1 MTREPVQQSQDESA
15 AGYVESCAMDF
26 WRQVFDAETSYLLR
40 YLRPGW
46 KVLSVG
52 CGPAHIESRL
62 AEAGIDVVGLDV
74 SRQAIA
80 CAPDSLRTVT
90 GSAEELPF
98 ADASF
103 DAVIAVA
110 SLQFIDDY
118 HLALQQIARVLPPHG
133 SLIAM
138 LLNPDSLFFQ
148 AKKAEPL
155 SYVRQIRHTNL
166 EEMAA
171 AATVH
176 FNLNAEY
183 FLGIKYHQQKVFE
196 DSRPETAA
204 LCVLRGEK
212 KQIE

>member
-1 MTREPVQQSQDESA
+1 MTREPVQQGQDESA
-15 AGYVESCAMDF
+15 AGYVKSCAMDF
-26 WRQVFDAETSYLLR
+26 WGQVFDAETSYLLR

-74 SRQAIA
+74 SRQAIS

-110 SLQFIDDY
+110 SLQFMDDY
-118 HLALQQIARVLPPHG
+118 RCVLQQIARVLPPQG
-133 SLIAM
+133 FLIAM
-138 LLNPDSLFFQ
+138 LLNPASSFFQ
-148 AKKAEPL
+148 AKMAEPH
-155 SYVRQIRHTNL
+155 SYVCKIRHTDL
-166 EEMAA
+166 EEIAA
-171 AATVH
+171 AAAVH
-176 FNLNAEY
+176 FNLNDEY
-183 FLGIKYHQQKVFE
+183 FLGIEYRQQRVF
-196 DSRPETAA
+196 DDRKPTTAS
-204 LCVLRGEK
+204 LYVLRGEK
-212 KQIE
+212 KEGK